1 MKKRILYSIAFVLL
15 VFVEVIIAL
24 FVHDNI
30 IRPYGGD
37 AIVVIVLYCF
47 VRIFVPEKL
56 KLLPF
61 YIFLFAVAVEIG
73 QYFEYV
79 KLLGLQDNKF
89 MRVLLGTSFSWYDI
103 LSYAIGCT
111 ILACFEIYKY
121 KKKYNP
127 NNPIE
132 KQ

>member
-1 MKKRILYSIAFVLL
+1 MKNRILYSIAFVLL

-61 YIFLFAVAVEIG
+61 YIFLFAVAVEFG

-79 KLLGLQDNKF
+79 KLLGLHDNKF

-103 LSYAIGCT
+103 LSYAIGCI
-111 ILACFEIYKY
+111 ILACFEIYRY
-121 KKKYNP
+121 KKKYS
-127 NNPIE
+127 
-132 KQ
+132 